1 MGGLGRPVAP
11 MVGSPTHPVM
21 PNLVMLWKM
30 SPLRGGV
37 RVGARLWAPPAGAG
51 PQLGPNRSPGGL
63 AGPWARHGRR
73 RGASPGLLFKPH
85 NIKGERASTGL
96 LQGQL
101 SRFIAVS
108 PLGGFVGR
116 QLECWCASQSQP
128 PSAAG
133 AELDYVTAASFAI
146 QLCIKARGLVSTK
159 VHMSPCTTSIRVVW
173 IAQRPI

>member
-1 MGGLGRPVAP
+1 MRPGEPV
-11 MVGSPTHPVM
+11 VGSPTHPVM

-37 RVGARLWAPPAGAG
+37 RAGARLWARGPARRAG
-51 PQLGPNRSPGGL
+51 SQLGPNRSPGGL
-63 AGPWARHGRR
+63 VGPRVRCGGRGGGQPR
-73 RGASPGLLFKPH
+73 LLFKPQ
-85 NIKGERASTGL
+85 NIKGQRASTGL